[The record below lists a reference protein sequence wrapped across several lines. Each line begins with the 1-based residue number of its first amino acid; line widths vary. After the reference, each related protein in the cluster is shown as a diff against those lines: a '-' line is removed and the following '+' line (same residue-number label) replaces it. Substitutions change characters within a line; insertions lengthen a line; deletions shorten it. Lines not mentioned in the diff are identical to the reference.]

1 MADTSEDSRVV
12 QQLFAAALRRDPVAR
27 ADFLDSKCAER
38 PDLRVRVEALL
49 DAHAEDA
56 DLAGVVP
63 RGRADLNGPG
73 AGAADVEG
81 RRIGPYVLRRE
92 LGRGGMGVVSLADDT
107 RLSRAVAIKALSPSL
122 NQTPGLRER
131 LRNEARLAAGLSH
144 PGIATVYALEEV
156 EGELYLACEYVPG
169 PALRALVRSG
179 ALPGRD
185 VLDIGLQLARALA
198 EAHAKGIVH
207 RDIKPENVIRTPS
220 GLVKILDF
228 GLARAEG
235 DSRVK
240 LTQTG
245 MVMGTPA
252 YLSPE
257 QALGRPTDFRTDVFA
272 FGLVMYELASGTN
285 PFIGQSVTATLV
297 RIVELDPA
305 PLSEVQPDV
314 EPALD
319 HIVRRCLQK
328 DPADRYG
335 STHDIVADLERLREE
350 MASGRPSGGKRHF
363 APLMRRSRAQDW
375 LVVHQIAVSGLYL
388 VMLVPAWMARPWL
401 TQPWS
406 RVFLLTTLAMVA
418 AATSLRL
425 HLWFTAAA
433 FPRQLAEQHARARH
447 WTRLCDAGL
456 AVTLMTAAVAL
467 GDSHAAFAMLFVGVA
482 VALLVTSFA
491 IEPATARSAFARLG
505 DEK

>member
-1 MADTSEDSRVV
+1 MPDTSEDSKVV
-12 QQLFAAALRRDPVAR
+12 QQLFAAALRRDPGQR
-27 ADFLDSKCAER
+27 SDFLDSKCAER
-38 PDLRVRVEALL
+38 PDLRLRVDALL
-49 DAHAEDA
+49 EAHVQDA
-56 DLAGVVP
+56 DLAGVSP
-63 RGRADLNGPG
+63 RGG
-73 AGAADVEG
+73 AQRDPDRRETDDVEG

-92 LGRGGMGVVSLADDT
+92 LGRGGMGVVYLADDT
-107 RLSRAVAIKALSPSL
+107 RLSRAVAIKALSPNL
-122 NQTPGLRER
+122 GQTPGLRNR
-131 LRNEARLAAGLSH
+131 LRNEARLAGGLSH

-185 VLDIGLQLARALA
+185 VADIGLQLARALA

-228 GLARAEG
+228 GLARVEG
-235 DSRVK
+235 DSGAK

-245 MVMGTPA
+245 VVMGTPA

-257 QALGRPTDFRTDVFA
+257 QALGRPTDFRTDIFA
-272 FGLVMYELASGTN
+272 FGLLLYELASGTN

-297 RIVELDPA
+297 RIVEMDPP
-305 PLSEVQPDV
+305 PLSGVQPDIA
-314 EPALD
+314 PALGR
-319 HIVRRCLQK
+319 IVRRCLQK

-335 STHDIVADLERLREE
+335 ATQDIVADLEQLREE
-350 MASGRPSGGKRHF
+350 MAAGRSSGSQRHF
-363 APLMRRSRAQDW
+363 APIMRRSRAQEW
-375 LVVHQIAVSGLYL
+375 LVVHQVTMSAVYL
-388 VMLVPAWMARPWL
+388 VMLVPAWMARIWL
-401 TQPWS
+401 AQPWS

-433 FPRQLAEQHARARH
+433 FPRQLAEQHAWTWR

-456 AVTLMTAAVAL
+456 AATLMATAMAL
-467 GDSHAAFAMLFVGVA
+467 GDSHAAFAMLFLGVA
-482 VALLVTSFA
+482 VAVLVASFA
-491 IEPATARSAFARLG
+491 IEPATARSAFERL
-505 DEK
+505 DEA